1 MRSQPSIIF
10 AANNATIFTGII
22 PTGTNPTAANWQ
34 VPNTVVQS
42 ILGRLPPGGLPNGT
56 TLVPLL
62 DNTTKTYAD
71 NRRTQIDM
79 RFAKIVRFAGG
90 RRADLGVDL
99 QNLLNT
105 NYATTYE
112 SQYDY
117 TVANGGTWLNPTA
130 IIVPRFARVNLTL
143 NF

>member
-1 MRSQPSIIF
+1 
-10 AANNATIFTGII
+10 
-22 PTGTNPTAANWQ
+22 
-34 VPNTVVQS
+34 VQS

-56 TLVPLL
+56 TTVTLV
-62 DNTTKTYAD
+62 DNANKIIAD

-79 RFAKIVRFAGG
+79 RFAKIVRFGG
-90 RRADLGVDL
+90 RRADIGLDL

-105 NYATTYE
+105 NYGTVFE

-117 TVANGGTWLNPTA
+117 FAANGGTWLNPTT
-130 IIVPRFARVNLTL
+130 ILGPRFVRVNLTF